1 MNLLD
6 FIEPVSLEK
15 PEEHFISNPNILGKN
30 ISIHTPD
37 FDLNE
42 INNQD
47 LILLGIP
54 EDRNS
59 FNKGSSLA
67 PDHIRTK
74 LLQFLRT
81 DSSLRIL
88 DLGNLK
94 QGNTFNDTYF
104 ALREVLEVLLAQNL
118 VVILI
123 GGTQELTVPIFQAFE
138 GLKSNINLSTIDR
151 TIDLVKD
158 SVKTTADTYLTELLF
173 RKRLLFKY
181 NNLGHQ
187 IHLTDKTNI
196 DLINKL
202 YHDAHR
208 LGEIRSNMTLVE
220 PVLRD
225 SDIVSF
231 DISAIRQ
238 SDSPG
243 HHNPSPSGFTCEE
256 ACQLA
261 RYAGLSDNVSV
272 FGLFEYNPKFDTRNQ
287 SANVVAQLIWYFIDG
302 LSCRSPEEPTEE
314 NKNFKTFI
322 VGHSD
327 LDYEITFYKSL
338 VSERWWMEVPD
349 PKSDKPKLISC
360 SHNDYKIASE
370 QEVPDLWW
378 KSFQKLS

>member
-6 FIEPVSLEK
+6 FVEPVSLEK
-15 PEEHFISNPNILGKN
+15 PEEHLISNPNILGKN

-37 FDLNE
+37 FNLDE
-42 INNQD
+42 FD
-47 LILLGIP
+47 KYDVILLGVP

-59 FNKGSSLA
+59 LNKGASLA
-67 PDHIRTK
+67 PDLIRTR
-74 LLQFLRT
+74 LLQFFKT
-81 DSSLRIL
+81 DSTLRIL

-104 ALREVLEVLLAQNL
+104 ALREVLETLLAQNL
-118 VVILI
+118 IVVLI
-123 GGTQELTVPIFQAFE
+123 GGTQDLTVPVFQAFE
-138 GLKSNINLSTIDR
+138 GIKSKINLSSIDR

-158 SVKTTADTYLTELLF
+158 SVKTTAETYLTELLF

-202 YHDAHR
+202 YHDAYR
-208 LGEIRSNMTLVE
+208 LGEIRSNLTLVE

-225 SDIVSF
+225 TDIVSF
-231 DISAIRQ
+231 DMGSIRQ

-243 HHNPSPSGFTCEE
+243 HFNPSPSGFTAEE

-272 FGLFEYNPKFDTRNQ
+272 FGLFEYNPKFDTMNQ
-287 SANVVAQLIWYFIDG
+287 SANIAAQLIWYFIDG
-302 LSCRSPEEPTEE
+302 LACRAPEEPTED
-314 NKNFKTFI
+314 NSNFKTFI

-327 LDYEITFYKSL
+327 LNYEITFYKSL
-338 VSERWWMEVPD
+338 ISERWWMEVPN
-349 PKSDKPKLISC
+349 PKAGKPVLISC
-360 SHNDYKIASE
+360 SPNEYKIASE

-378 KSFQKLS
+378 KSYQKLS